1 MSGFVKPDESAER
14 ALQKILKENAEKHT
28 GEGVDYVDAVSPETK
43 KFFEKMG
50 MKRKLPKLGKKKAPI
65 YW

>member
-1 MSGFVKPDESAER
+1 MSGFVKPDESAEKE
-14 ALQKILKENAEKHT
+14 LQKMVKENAEKHT
-28 GEGVDYVDAVSPETK
+28 GEGVDYVDAVDTETK

-50 MKRKLPKLGKKKAPI
+50 TKGKLEKLGKKKPTI